1 MEKLKFIMLAGL
13 ASSLFIGC
21 SSNQPSFD
29 PNNKEIK
36 TVDGKHYSVPYG
48 TSTSSYAVSSKVIKR
63 YQEFGVS
70 DCQDGDITWEDQKT
84 ANAINTVMRSG
95 SKEEGIAIYQKAASE
110 GKIGCAS
117 PLSDKEYQASLNK

>member
-1 MEKLKFIMLAGL
+1 MKKLNIMLVASLGL
-13 ASSLFIGC
+13 LLFIGC
-21 SSNQPSFD
+21 TSNQPSFD
-29 PNNKEIK
+29 PSNKEIK

-48 TSTSSYAVSSKVIKR
+48 TSTSNYAVSSKVIKR

-84 ANAINTVMRSG
+84 ADAINAVMRNGNKS
-95 SKEEGIAIYQKAASE
+95 EGLAIYRKAASE

-117 PLSDKEYQASLNK
+117 PLSDKEYQAYLKQ

>member
-1 MEKLKFIMLAGL
+1 MKKLKIMLVVSLGSL
-13 ASSLFIGC
+13 LFIGC
-21 SSNQPSFD
+21 TNNQPSFD

-70 DCQDGDITWEDQKT
+70 DCQDGDTAWEDQKT
-84 ANAINTVMRSG
+84 ADAINAVMRNGNKS
-95 SKEEGIAIYQKAASE
+95 EGLAIYRKAASE

-117 PLSDKEYQASLNK
+117 PLSDKEYQSYLKQ

>member
-1 MEKLKFIMLAGL
+1 MEKLKFIMVASL
-13 ASSLFIGC
+13 ASLLFIGC
-21 SSNQPSFD
+21 TNNQPSFD
-29 PNNKEIK
+29 PSNKEIK

-84 ANAINTVMRSG
+84 ADAINAVMRNGNKS
-95 SKEEGIAIYQKAASE
+95 EGLAIYRKAASE
-110 GKIGCAS
+110 GKIGCSS
-117 PLSDKEYQASLNK
+117 PLSDKEYQSSLKK